1 MYSINRIADLV
12 EYLYN
17 SKIENNSSDFGIY
30 YRGEPKDYGS
40 SSGTPSIGRNNRL
53 KNEHN
58 YFRECER
65 RLPNE
70 FRECRT
76 TFERLVKMQHYMMPT
91 RLLDISLDPLS
102 ALFFCIYD
110 DPRSKID
117 TSDEDGI
124 LIIYKVPKKS
134 IKNNQSDAVSIVS
147 NLAVYK
153 FDDLKITDLDPDY
166 KNDRK
171 KFNEDPSIQY
181 LLHEIR
187 AEKSYFRSW
196 IDKKD
201 LESVLCVHPLLDN
214 PRIKMQQGAFL
225 LFGIDGSRN
234 KLASLGRSNI
244 EYEKLIIPSKAKK
257 RLREELL
264 IMGKTVDVIYPDWDG
279 VTDYLN
285 RFWVAP

>member
-1 MYSINRIADLV
+1 MYTINRIADLV
-12 EYLYN
+12 EYLY
-17 SKIENNSSDFGIY
+17 DFKEKNKNRDSGIY
-30 YRGEPKDYGS
+30 YRGESKNYGL
-40 SSGTPSIGRNNRL
+40 SSGTPSIGRNNKL
-53 KNEHN
+53 KNEYY

-117 TSDEDGI
+117 TSEEDGI
-124 LIIYKVPKKS
+124 LLIYKIPKET
-134 IKNNQSDAVSIVS
+134 IKNHHSDAVSIIS
-147 NLAVYK
+147 NIAVYK
-153 FDDLKITDLDPDY
+153 FDDLDISFLNPDY
-166 KNDRK
+166 ENDRK
-171 KFNEDPSIQY
+171 AFNNAPSIKY

-187 AEKSYFRSW
+187 AEKSYFQPW

-201 LESVLCVHPLLDN
+201 LESVFCVHPLLDN
-214 PRIKMQQGAFL
+214 PRIRMQQGAFL
-225 LFGIDGSRN
+225 LFGIDGNRN
-234 KLASLGRSNI
+234 KLASIDKSKI
-244 EYEKLIIPSKAKK
+244 ICEKLLIPSKAKQ
-257 RLREELL
+257 RLRDELL
-264 IMGKTVDVIYPDWDG
+264 MMGKTIDVIYPDWDG

-285 RFWVAP
+285 RFCEI